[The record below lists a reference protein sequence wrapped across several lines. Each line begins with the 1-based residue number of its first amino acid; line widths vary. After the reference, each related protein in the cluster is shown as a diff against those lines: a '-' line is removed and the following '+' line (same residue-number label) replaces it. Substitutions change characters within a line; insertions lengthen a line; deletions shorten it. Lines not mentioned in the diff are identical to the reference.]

1 MANQSKFDRD
11 SSECE
16 YSGAKAPAQELG
28 NLVNKAPVL
37 KVKQIARLLKS
48 KRLSDDFGF
57 APLWDPKTIR
67 STYMEIKTL
76 YERDGTLARP
86 LDKLSIDC
94 FFKAAY
100 MTQWYTNTIRLWRAS
115 FDGLDYG
122 TNAQRTFSSAIE
134 GFLSQESLSRLVGR
148 LWTYAKYGH
157 MEKYLKWATA
167 TLWAEA
173 LQQSELPPKPDFVQV
188 TKGESTLS
196 EDRIW
201 IKLCRDSKR
210 GVLNNL
216 GRKLMITFT
225 KDIYMTKNSSLP
237 VEEDFIEEN
246 IAKHKKI
253 LCTVHDT
260 DPLSNRMDKLI
271 TTAIQQCAD
280 DIFGALPVQDDGI
293 YKIKGKLRQLKVPC
307 ERQPPSRIPSLGAS
321 VDNGRHKGGAAGDLL
336 ANHCDTTDYTL
347 PSPIRGFLHSYCSY
361 KGRYTEVRTPYD
373 PDLYIEAEKSSRS
386 ISFGRETVEAQ
397 VVPLLEAFK
406 VRTITKGDADQ
417 YHLARRWQKVIH
429 SHMRRQ
435 QNCRLIGQPCNSAYL
450 SQIFGNSPLFTRKD
464 GDGGFFVSGDY
475 ESATDLLHPY
485 LSEFANEAI
494 CQRLRIPL
502 EDQKVLKQ
510 CLTGHSLKYTSKG
523 AYYKQEWGQLMGS
536 PSSFP
541 ILCLINLAA
550 TKVAYEEYCR
560 GIGSLGKNEFLV
572 LSEIPMCVNGD
583 DILFWAY
590 NEAHYEI
597 WKDVTKQCGLKFS
610 LGKNYTHRNVAI
622 INSQLFF
629 YGGFNYKVGPAP
641 VFYKTGHLHPQTLFY
656 NAVTLNSRLISGG
669 SRSEAVSGGGSGGA
683 FQLVDYDQPF
693 LEVLGEQL
701 TEGKRTPLSYFDI
714 ELNSQD
720 RQKYDTMN
728 MDERLRFLRDGYPKY
743 KPDEKKVE
751 YDGYVKWRSTI
762 EARCEKLF
770 EMFAG
775 DQEIGRTRPAMREAL
790 EVSFNSI
797 QHARIKHFTRWGFC
811 DVDNRTPYY
820 IPQSLGGLG
829 FIPPRDHKFTILEYL
844 EVATLEGCPRG
855 AEQWIKTI
863 TPRLPLPT
871 FLKAVRSELESH
883 QDILGIKRELR
894 STESLGLDRFFGEE
908 DSFWEHSFLTG
919 FIKADNM
926 IVGVDDVGTEMMFS
940 RNNPREFKRADLTRT
955 KKALFKQ
962 GELLGMMKKE
972 TVEGGKKRIV
982 AVEGETCFE
991 KIDFSSID
999 LYKTHRPLPEYE

>member
-1 MANQSKFDRD
+1 MANQDKLERD
-11 SSECE
+11 SSMCE
-16 YSGAKAPAQELG
+16 YSGAKAPAQKELG

-37 KVKQIARLLKS
+37 KVAQIVRLLRS
-48 KRLSDDFGF
+48 KRLSSDFGF
-57 APLWDPKTIR
+57 NPLWEPKTIHA
-67 STYMEIKTL
+67 TYMEIKTL
-76 YERDGTLARP
+76 CEKDCTLAQP

-100 MTQWYTNTIRLWRAS
+100 MTQWYTNTVKLWRTS
-115 FDGLDYG
+115 FEGLDFG
-122 TNAQRTFSSAIE
+122 INAQRTFSSAIE

-148 LWTYAKYGH
+148 LWIYAKYGL

-173 LQQSELPPKPDFVQV
+173 LEQSELPPKPDFVLS

-196 EDRIW
+196 ENRLW
-201 IKLCRDSKR
+201 TKLCKESRQ
-210 GVLNNL
+210 GILNAQC
-216 GRKLMITFT
+216 RKLMITFT

-237 VEEDFIEEN
+237 VEENFIEEN

-253 LCTVHDT
+253 LCTVHDD

-293 YKIKGKLRQLKVPC
+293 YKIKGKLRHLKVPC

-336 ANHCDTTDYTL
+336 ANHCDTIDYTL
-347 PSPIRGFLHSYCSY
+347 PSPSEGFLHSYCSFN
-361 KGRYTEVRTPYD
+361 GRYTEVRTPYD
-373 PDLYIEAEKSSRS
+373 PDLYTEAERSSRS
-386 ISFGRETVEAQ
+386 VSFSRETVEAQ

-429 SHMRRQ
+429 SQMRRQ
-435 QNCRLIGQPCNSAYL
+435 QNCKLIGQPCNSAYL

-464 GDGGFFVSGDY
+464 GDEGFFVSGDY

-510 CLTGHSLKYTSKG
+510 CLTGHSLKYTAKG

-560 GIGSLGKNEFLV
+560 SIGSLGKNEFLV

-590 NEAHYEI
+590 NMAHYEI

-622 INSQLFF
+622 INSQLFW
-629 YGGFNYKVGPAP
+629 YGGFNKPATA
-641 VFYKTGHLHPQTLFY
+641 FYKTGHLLPQTLFY
-656 NAVTLNSRLISGG
+656 NVITLNSRLVSGG
-669 SRSEAVSGGGSGGA
+669 SRSEAVTGGGSNGA
-683 FQLVDYDQPF
+683 VRLIDYDQPL
-693 LEVLGEQL
+693 LETLGEQL
-701 TEGKRTPLSYFDI
+701 VGNKITPLKYFDI
-714 ELNSQD
+714 ELNSKD
-720 RQKYDTMN
+720 RQSYDTMT
-728 MDERLRFLRDGYPKY
+728 MDERLRFLRDNYAKL

-751 YDGYVKWRSTI
+751 YEEYVKWRSTI
-762 EARCEKLF
+762 EARWEKLF

-775 DQEIGRTRPAMREAL
+775 DQEIDRTRPAMREAL
-790 EVSFNSI
+790 EISFNSI
-797 QHARIKHFTRWGFC
+797 QHARLNHFVRWGFC
-811 DVDNRTPYY
+811 DVENRTPYY

-829 FIPPRDHKFTILEYL
+829 FIPPRDHQYTIEDYL

-855 AEQWIKTI
+855 AEKWIKTI
-863 TPRLPLPT
+863 TPRLPMPT
-871 FLKAVRSELESH
+871 FLKALDVELTSH
-883 QDILGIKRELR
+883 QDKLGIKRELR
-894 STESLGLDRFFGEE
+894 TTESLGLDRFFGIE

-926 IVGVDDVGTEMMFS
+926 IVGVDDVGTEMMFA
-940 RNNPREFKRADLTRT
+940 RNNPRAFKRSDLSRT

-962 GELLGMMKKE
+962 GELLGIMKKE
-972 TVEGGKKRIV
+972 KVQGFEKKRIV
-982 AVEGETCFE
+982 AVEGETCYQ

-999 LYKTHRPLPEYE
+999 LYKTYRPLPEYE